1 LPALSPYLAKDNSD
15 KVDNNLE
22 MVMELPQPKLNTMLR
37 LLPARNLNRNL
48 KVKMITKDLIGS

>member
-22 MVMELPQPKLNTMLR
+22 MVMELPHPKLNTMLR